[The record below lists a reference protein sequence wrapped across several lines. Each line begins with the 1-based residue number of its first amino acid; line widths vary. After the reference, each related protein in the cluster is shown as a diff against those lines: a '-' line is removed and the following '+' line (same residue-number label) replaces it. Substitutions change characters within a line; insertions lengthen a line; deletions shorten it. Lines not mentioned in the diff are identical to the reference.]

1 MRVNKKKPP
10 VSDGTKGAN
19 KKNILTKH
27 NTIMRILYQ
36 RPLHRFQ
43 AEVEGDHCLPST
55 ISSLKKQH
63 GLEFP
68 RRWIKVPNRFGGET
82 SVMEYSTSEE
92 DKRKIIDEIL
102 GVVE

>member
-1 MRVNKKKPP
+1 MGVNKKKPP
-10 VSDGTKGAN
+10 VSAKIEGAKN
-19 KKNILTKH
+19 KILNKN
-27 NTIMRILYQ
+27 NTIMGILYQ

-55 ISSLKKQH
+55 ISSLKTLH

-68 RRWIKVPNRFGGET
+68 RRWVKVPNRFGGET
-82 SVMEYSTSEE
+82 SVKEYSTSEE

-102 GVVE
+102 GAVE

>member
-10 VSDGTKGAN
+10 VSNGTKGAN